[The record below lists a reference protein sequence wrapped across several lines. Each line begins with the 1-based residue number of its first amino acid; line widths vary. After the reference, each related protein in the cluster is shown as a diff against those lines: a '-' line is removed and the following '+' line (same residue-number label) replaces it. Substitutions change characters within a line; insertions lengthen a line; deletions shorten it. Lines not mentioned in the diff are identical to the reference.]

1 MPIPQ
6 GKKKEGKREG
16 NKGRRTTR
24 KNHMG
29 SRHRG
34 EVQREDKLRN
44 SLENS
49 EKKTEN
55 SLHKT
60 LQDRQ
65 ANRCRLRERLKGV
78 IKKGVK
84 VFFMDESGIRHD
96 PSRVRRLGLYVVR
109 VDYPSVKVNVLAC
122 IPLFDGKPCFML
134 TMLILGFSLI
144 FFTCLGLGI
153 LVMSC

>member
-1 MPIPQ
+1 
-6 GKKKEGKREG
+6 
-16 NKGRRTTR
+16 
-24 KNHMG
+24 MG
-29 SRHRG
+29 SKNI
-34 EVQREDKLRN
+34 EEKFNVKISY

-55 SLHKT
+55 TLHKT

-65 ANRCRLRERLKGV
+65 ANRCRLRERFRGV

-84 VFFMDESGIRHD
+84 VFFMDESGISHD
-96 PSRVRRLGLYVVR
+96 PSRVRRLLGLIIQ
-109 VDYPSVKVNVLAC
+109 VLMFSLVFPC
-122 IPLFDGKPCFML
+122 LMVSLFLCSLIP
-134 TMLILGFSLI
+134 MLILGFSLI

>member
-1 MPIPQ
+1 
-6 GKKKEGKREG
+6 
-16 NKGRRTTR
+16 
-24 KNHMG
+24 MG
-29 SRHRG
+29 SKNI
-34 EVQREDKLRN
+34 EEKFNVKISY

-78 IKKGVK
+78 K

-109 VDYPSVKVNVLAC
+109 ADYPSVDVLAC
-122 IPLFDGKPCFML
+122 IPLFDGKPCVML
-134 TMLILGFSLI
+134 TMLILGFSL
-144 FFTCLGLGI
+144 LA
-153 LVMSC
+153 